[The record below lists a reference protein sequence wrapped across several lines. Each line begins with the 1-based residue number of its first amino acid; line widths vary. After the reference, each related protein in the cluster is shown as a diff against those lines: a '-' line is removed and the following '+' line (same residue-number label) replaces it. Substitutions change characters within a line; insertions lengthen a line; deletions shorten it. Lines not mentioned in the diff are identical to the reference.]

1 MKRQRQQKKKTKIEC
16 LEIKIRLNA
25 ERPVAENIRWTGT
38 KRGELQH
45 SIGLGG
51 ELTKC
56 WVMLKHM

>member
-1 MKRQRQQKKKTKIEC
+1 M
-16 LEIKIRLNA
+16 KIRLNA